1 MRKRKWLVEDN
12 LVALY
17 IALNGYKD
25 LDYELDDIET
35 IIPHKGFSMRIRNYK
50 AIDTE
55 GREGLDAAL
64 ESLLW
69 NELFDLFKDFSREK
83 FARLV
88 NAILD
93 TKAKIQGA

>member
-1 MRKRKWLVEDN
+1 MRKRNWLVEDN

-35 IIPHKGFSMRIRNYK
+35 IIPHKRFSMRIENYR
-50 AIDTE
+50 AIDTK
-55 GREGLDAAL
+55 GRKGLDAAL
-64 ESLLW
+64 ESPLW
-69 NELFDLFKDFSREK
+69 KELFDLFKDFSCEK

-93 TKAKIQGA
+93 TKAKIQDA

>member
-1 MRKRKWLVEDN
+1 MGKRNWLVEDN

-17 IALNGYKD
+17 IALNEYKD

-93 TKAKIQGA
+93 TKVKIQGA